1 MPRVLYSGTFDPV
14 TKGHLDITFRAS
26 ALFDEVVIGV
36 FDTPAKTL
44 LFSTEERVEMF
55 REVVQ
60 DMPNVTVSLYSGLTV
75 DYAAEI
81 GATGVI
87 RGVRSLTDVDYEAA
101 MVMMNRKLQPSIDTI
116 FLYTS
121 LEYQFVSS
129 TLIKEV
135 ARYGGDIADLV
146 PQNVATA
153 LRSRF
158 KDGT

>member
-1 MPRVLYSGTFDPV
+1 
-14 TKGHLDITFRAS
+14 
-26 ALFDEVVIGV
+26 LFDEVVIGI

-60 DMPNVTVSLYSGLTV
+60 DMPNVTVSPYRGLTV

-81 GATGVI
+81 GAAGVI

-101 MVMMNRKLQPSIDTI
+101 MVMMNRKLQPGIDTI
-116 FLYTS
+116 LLYTS

-135 ARYGGDIADLV
+135 ARYGGDITDLV